1 MTLPERLLIV
11 SNVPKTLVA
20 SKEVETVIKRYG
32 KFKKV
37 LPLNG
42 KVRNSNLTLKHK
54 SYFYLHNICRSI
66 SIIKGKYKI
75 SADCCN
81 IVFNFLSISDDF

>member
-1 MTLPERLLIV
+1 MSQTYSIVNVFFPFRPQEIITLPERLLIV

-20 SKEVETVIKRYG
+20 NKEVETVIKRYG

-42 KVRNSNLTLKHK
+42 RVRNSNLNL
-54 SYFYLHNICRSI
+54 
-66 SIIKGKYKI
+66 
-75 SADCCN
+75 
-81 IVFNFLSISDDF
+81 FLLA